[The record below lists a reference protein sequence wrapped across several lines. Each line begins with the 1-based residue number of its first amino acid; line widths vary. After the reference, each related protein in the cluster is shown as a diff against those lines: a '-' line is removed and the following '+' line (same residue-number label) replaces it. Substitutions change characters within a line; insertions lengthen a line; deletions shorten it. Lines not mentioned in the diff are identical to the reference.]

1 MMHLKLEKV
10 TPLYSANAGK
20 PNVVRLAY
28 RKGEDAPAYG
38 CMVFREGK
46 LIDDCEAFKEWVEK
60 QELPENAV
68 VTAQT
73 FEELLSYYAQGY
85 EEVPDCV
92 FEDPCEPVNLFEDV
106 ADFMRLG
113 WQNFPKTPPETIAPE
128 HGAFHDRVIEEVN
141 ESREALEHGDIT
153 ELLDAYIDIVFTAT
167 SAAIALVGLDA
178 AKLACDAVVRANL
191 RKVDESFGPVEKDA
205 DGKIQKPAGWKHPN
219 IAGILGRLR
228 GSV

>member
-1 MMHLKLEKV
+1 MHLKLEKV
-10 TPLYSANAGK
+10 TPLYSAIAGK
-20 PNVVRLAY
+20 SNAVQLVY
-28 RKGEDAPAYG
+28 RKGEGSPAYG
-38 CMVFREGK
+38 CMVYREGQ
-46 LIDDCEAFKEWVEK
+46 LIDDCEAFKKWVEK
-60 QELPENAV
+60 QELPKNAV
-68 VTAQT
+68 VTTQT
-73 FEELLSYYAQGY
+73 FVELLSYYAQGY

-92 FEDPCEPVNLFEDV
+92 FEYSCEPVNLFEDV
-106 ADFMRLG
+106 AAFMEMG
-113 WQNFPKTPPETIAPE
+113 EQPFPKTPPETIAPE